1 MKARPIPIGAVERT
15 GDPDTAGTE
24 HLRPL
29 FDHDAAALR
38 ELLEDRRAG
47 RFISLAEGRK
57 RTARLIARE
66 RAAHGLSD
74 GTAGAGA

>member
-1 MKARPIPIGAVERT
+1 MKTRPIRIGALERT
-15 GDPDTAGTE
+15 GEPDTAGPE
-24 HLRPL
+24 DLRPP
-29 FDHDAAALR
+29 FHDDTAALP

-57 RTARLIARE
+57 RMARVIARK

-74 GTAGAGA
+74 GTAGADA